1 MKLQS
6 IRLVSL
12 AALVLMSPLLTLA
25 AGQPKL
31 HASTSI
37 EGHQSAN
44 ATRNG
49 TDSAFSK

>member
-6 IRLVSL
+6 VRLVSL

-31 HASTSI
+31 HASSPS
-37 EGHQSAN
+37 EVQQSAR
-44 ATRNG
+44 RNG
-49 TDSAFSK
+49 TDSAFTK